1 MLQAISVI
9 ASILFSFLLLGAVL
23 VILNDNQ
30 DSGRKIAWILII
42 GILPVIGLIL
52 YFVFGLNFRKPGFF
66 KLRNREFLNVFDE
79 RAGEQTKELLFGGYG
94 ERVAYVLGDIAFR
107 YAFISEPIYKL
118 EIAAESMMHF
128 LLERFVGAAI
138 LYDTG
143 EYMTE
148 VQQKLIALISDNYMA
163 IYNIYSKGKSEEEK
177 LYLRLLLV
185 TDSICGMTDSYA
197 KRLYQELSGIL

>member
-66 KLRNREFLNVFDE
+66 KIRNREFLNVFDE
-79 RAGEQTKELLFGGYG
+79 RAGEQTKELLFGNAD
-94 ERVAYVLGDIAFR
+94 EDRIRPR
-107 YAFISEPIYKL
+107 YRELS
-118 EIAAESMMHF
+118 
-128 LLERFVGAAI
+128 
-138 LYDTG
+138 
-143 EYMTE
+143 
-148 VQQKLIALISDNYMA
+148 
-163 IYNIYSKGKSEEEK
+163 
-177 LYLRLLLV
+177 RLLSR
-185 TDSICGMTDSYA
+185 DSGLTVSS
-197 KRLYQELSGIL
+197 KPLSTTFFYFLKDDGSRHTHI

>member
-1 MLQAISVI
+1 LISLLEHKYEQAKERGMSNPAMNAVQNWMVVVQGRLISF
-9 ASILFSFLLLGAVL
+9 ATE
-23 VILNDNQ
+23 
-30 DSGRKIAWILII
+30 
-42 GILPVIGLIL
+42 
-52 YFVFGLNFRKPGFF
+52 NFAKHY
-66 KLRNREFLNVFDE
+66 DE
-79 RAGEQTKELLFGGYG
+79 IMAGKYTKELLSGGYG